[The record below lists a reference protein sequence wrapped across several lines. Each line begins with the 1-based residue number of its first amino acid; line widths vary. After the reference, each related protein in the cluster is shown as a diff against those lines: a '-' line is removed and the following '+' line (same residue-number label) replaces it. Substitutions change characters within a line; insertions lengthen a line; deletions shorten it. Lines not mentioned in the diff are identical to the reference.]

1 MRQTVALPRWSGE
14 REALA
19 RRAGD
24 TPMDLQASVEGGA
37 QAVGVTTGVFTRAD
51 LEGCGAGALRRPPP
65 APPGCW
71 DVLLADRALHPCRH
85 AAAEPMAPNLA
96 GSP

>member
-1 MRQTVALPRWSGE
+1 V
-14 REALA
+14 A

-51 LEGCGAGALRRPPP
+51 LEACGAGAQRRPAP

-71 DVLLADRALHPCRH
+71 AW
-85 AAAEPMAPNLA
+85 
-96 GSP
+96 